1 MVSLE
6 LGIGVRSIKVSEDTW
21 EKLHKLKVFLSK
33 GGKAKS
39 FDDVIRY
46 LLEVYEKVSGVERQ

>member
-1 MVSLE
+1 M
-6 LGIGVRSIKVSEDTW
+6 GICVRSVKVSEDTW

-33 GGKAKS
+33 GGRAKS